1 MDEIAPGIFHW
12 TAFRETI
19 GMNVHSYWIEPAGI
33 VLDPM
38 VPEDVGLDWWDDRD
52 VKPQQVVL
60 TTGLHWRET
69 PAYVER
75 FDCEVR
81 AAAPAL
87 ERWKGDEDRSA
98 VPFDDGDEIAPGVTG
113 LIIDALA
120 PDESALHIAHG
131 DGAIA
136 LADALLRA
144 DGGGAPLTFVPDY
157 LMGDDPE
164 AVKDGLINALRGLL
178 ERDFDTLLMAHG
190 APIAHGAK
198 AAVADFLD

>member
-19 GMNVHSYWIEPAGI
+19 GMDVHSYWIEPAGI

-38 VPEDVGLDWWDDRD
+38 VPDDVGLDWWDAA
-52 VKPQQVVL
+52 PQQVVL

-69 PAYVER
+69 PEFVER
-75 FDCEVR
+75 FGCEVR

-87 ERWKGDEDRSA
+87 ERWKGDDGRSA
-98 VPFDDGDEIAPGVTG
+98 IPFDDGEEIAPGVTAKVIG
-113 LIIDALA
+113 ALA
-120 PDESALHIAHG
+120 PDEAALHIAHG

-136 LADALLRA
+136 VADSVIRA
-144 DGGGAPLTFVPDY
+144 DGSLAFVPDY

-164 AVKDGLINALRGLL
+164 GVKQGLTSALRGVL
-178 ERDFDTLLMAHG
+178 ELDFDALLMAHG
-190 APIAHGAK
+190 APIATDAK
-198 AAVADFLD
+198 SALADFLN